1 MPQRKL
7 GHYSFMK
14 SLIALSLFCVSSA
27 IFACN
32 TGAVMITRESGFG
45 FSSSGSHNGGVTHTV
60 NIPVTVAGK
69 RGCWEQKGG
78 LSFDVKDDENQV
90 SILIPKAKF
99 KKIPDARIM
108 SYVMVSKVGDSLD
121 LEVATIACAGQ
132 SVLSI
137 EAFEGSVS
145 QARVLQE
152 LSMNVSTVF
161 ATGAAAANIA
171 RRQEALR
178 QMYGK
183 RDIIPSKLSQYF
195 EDNFTGVF
203 EQLES
208 SLVRLPSVYLG
219 FSMDTP
225 LASLNATYTTIITAK
240 SACSKEFERV
250 MAPFR
255 IETTKIPEGVKGKI
269 KKGNLRLTW

>member
-1 MPQRKL
+1 
-7 GHYSFMK
+7 MK
-14 SLIALSLFCVSSA
+14 SLIALSLLCVSSA
-27 IFACN
+27 AFACN
-32 TGAVMITRESGFG
+32 TGAVMITRETGFG
-45 FSSSGSHNGGVTHTV
+45 FNSNGNHNGGVTHTV

-69 RGCWEQKGG
+69 RGCWEQKGA

-99 KKIPDARIM
+99 KKIPDARLM
-108 SYVMVSKVGDSLD
+108 SYVMVSKIGDGLD

-137 EAFEGSVS
+137 EAFEGNVQ

-152 LSMNVSTVF
+152 ISVSASTVF

-178 QMYGK
+178 QMYGQ
-183 RDIIPSKLSQYF
+183 RSIIPTKLSQYF

-219 FSMDTP
+219 FSMETP
-225 LASLNATYTTIITAK
+225 LASLNASYSTIITAK
-240 SACSKEFERV
+240 SACSREFEQI

-255 IETTKIPEGVKGKI
+255 IESTHIPEGVKAKI